1 MEILLVKNIVCHRCV
16 VSVEDILNKAAVPFQ
31 EVLLGEIHLTNEIN
45 PDQMGNITSNL
56 KNEGFEVIE
65 SRMSELIEKI
75 KRLVITRARNEVD
88 KNESKD
94 KLSVYLSEKLHYEYT
109 YLSSSFSA
117 VEGRT
122 IDNFYIE
129 QRIEKAKELL
139 NYGQMTLSE
148 IAYELGY
155 NSSSYLSTQF
165 RKTTGMTPTD
175 FKKAGIAKRKVLDK
189 S

>member
-1 MEILLVKNIVCHRCV
+1 
-16 VSVEDILNKAAVPFQ
+16 
-31 EVLLGEIHLTNEIN
+31 
-45 PDQMGNITSNL
+45 MGNITSNL

-75 KRLVITRARNEVD
+75 KRLVIARARNEVD

-109 YLSSSFSA
+109 YLSSSFSE
-117 VEGRT
+117 VEGST
-122 IDNFYIE
+122 IDDFYIE
-129 QRIEKAKELL
+129 QRIDKAKELL
-139 NYGQMTLSE
+139 SYGQKTLSE

-155 NSSSYLSTQF
+155 NNTSYLSTQF
-165 RKTTGMTPTD
+165 KKITGTTPTD
-175 FKKAGIAKRKVLDK
+175 FKKAGIAKRKGLDK

>member
-1 MEILLVKNIVCHRCV
+1 MGILFVKNMVCPRCV
-16 VSVEDILNKAAVPFQ
+16 VAVEDILNKTSVPFQ

-45 PDQMGNITSNL
+45 PEQKGNITSNL

-75 KRLVITRARNEVD
+75 KRLVIARARNEVD

-122 IDNFYIE
+122 IDSLYIE

-165 RKTTGMTPTD
+165 RKTTGMTPSN
-175 FKKAGIAKRKVLDK
+175 FKKAGIAKHKVPDK
-189 S
+189 G